1 MYKQINEPNYLRI
14 QPESDNYYFLICNIQ
29 DKKLSGKRNDSLI
42 NILYKANTDERDI
55 DDDDEG
61 IVDDDGGIV
70 DDDDGGIVDDGGI
83 DEHGIVNDAKDN
95 ISNFINNE
103 LFSKPRKLGTVIRY
117 KNIFFCFT
125 MITGGKPGILDTRDM
140 RIENLIKC
148 ILYIKETVDLTG
160 TCAGTGAGSGAGT
173 SRILFCDYSNIIID
187 PHADILIYKKT
198 LSILCKEHNIN
209 INVIVNT
216 KVKLLEK
223 NMFVEKKEPDIDITK
238 VKFISDIYFTEAD
251 LYYIS

>member
-14 QPESDNYYFLICNIQ
+14 QQESDNYYFLICNIQ

-55 DDDDEG
+55 DDDEG
-61 IVDDDGGIV
+61 ID
-70 DDDDGGIVDDGGI
+70 DDDDGGIVD
-83 DEHGIVNDAKDN
+83 DAKDN

-160 TCAGTGAGSGAGT
+160 TSAGT
-173 SRILFCDYSNIIID
+173 STGTSTGTSRVLFCDYSNIIID

-209 INVIVNT
+209 INAVSYT
-216 KVKLLEK
+216 HLRAHE
-223 NMFVEKKEPDIDITK
+223 T
-238 VKFISDIYFTEAD
+238 
-251 LYYIS
+251 